1 MATLLTE
8 TAAKSKEMVSKK
20 RVAEKF
26 EMTEETIDEALSIM
40 KGAVMIV
47 YPMVK
52 QHVVWL

>member
-26 EMTEETIDEALSIM
+26 EMTKETIDEALSIM